1 MRWAALASSL
11 AAGLVGCGTQG
22 APQPPSLNL
31 PDPVGDLSATRAGDR
46 VTLAWTMPKKNT
58 DKLPLK
64 GDLPVRV
71 CRKEGAG
78 ACETAGGDLKL
89 PPGAEGTFTETL
101 PPLLASNA
109 PRSLSYF
116 VELKNRNGRSA
127 GLSNAAVVPAGEAP
141 APVSGLA
148 AEMRRDGVALSWTS
162 GPDADRPSV
171 RLHRKLIASN
181 PVAKSRQS
189 PLAPPPEPVE
199 RNLLV
204 SSCAEDARKESC
216 RALDKSIRFGESY
229 EYRAQRVL
237 RVPLD
242 GKTLELAGEIS
253 APVRIAALDLFPPT
267 VPTDLVA
274 VATLGESGPETAT
287 ETAIDLSW
295 QPVPDLD
302 LAGYAVYRREG
313 DRDWQRISPAQPLPA
328 PAFRDPQV
336 RQGHTY
342 SYAVTSIGQTGHE
355 SARSAE
361 AQETVPAP

>member
-1 MRWAALASSL
+1 
-11 AAGLVGCGTQG
+11 
-22 APQPPSLNL
+22 
-31 PDPVGDLSATRAGDR
+31 
-46 VTLAWTMPKKNT
+46 
-58 DKLPLK
+58 
-64 GDLPVRV
+64 
-71 CRKEGAG
+71 
-78 ACETAGGDLKL
+78 
-89 PPGAEGTFTETL
+89 
-101 PPLLASNA
+101 
-109 PRSLSYF
+109 
-116 VELKNRNGRSA
+116 
-127 GLSNAAVVPAGEAP
+127 
-141 APVSGLA
+141 
-148 AEMRRDGVALSWTS
+148 
-162 GPDADRPSV
+162 
-171 RLHRKLIASN
+171 
-181 PVAKSRQS
+181 
-189 PLAPPPEPVE
+189 
-199 RNLLV
+199 V

-361 AQETVPAP
+361 AQETVRRRRRCLSHHFFFPAALRDFRKSSQSFSVWSA